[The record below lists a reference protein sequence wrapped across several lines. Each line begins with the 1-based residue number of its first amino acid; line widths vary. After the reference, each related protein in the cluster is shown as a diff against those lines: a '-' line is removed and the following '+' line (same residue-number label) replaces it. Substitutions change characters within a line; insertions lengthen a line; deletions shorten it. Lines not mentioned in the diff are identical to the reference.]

1 MEHNNN
7 PLDISAIRKD
17 FPILEQKIYGKP
29 LAYFDNAAT
38 THKPNQV
45 VDEVANMYKFE
56 NSNIHRG
63 VHYLSEQLT
72 QRYETARESIQQ
84 FIGAAQKEEV
94 IFTKGTTESINLVAF
109 SFGEKFV
116 QQGDEILITEMEHHA
131 NIVPWQMLCERKG
144 ATLKVLP
151 VDEHGDLL
159 LDKLDDYLSVKTKL
173 VAVTHISN
181 ALGTVN
187 DVKFIIERSHARD
200 IPVLIDG
207 AQSVQHEP
215 INVQDMD
222 CDFFVFS
229 GHKLY
234 GPTGIGVLYGKRKW
248 LEQMPPYQTGGEMIQ
263 KVSFEKTTFN
273 EIPFRFEAGTPN
285 MAGAI
290 GLAKAIEYVQGIGL
304 EPIAQYEQELLS
316 YATQKMEA
324 MTGIRIIGTARKK
337 VSVLS
342 FVFDNIHHLD
352 AGMILDKMGIAV
364 RTGHHCA
371 EPIMHTMGVDGTIRA
386 SFSFYNTF
394 EEIDRLF
401 EGLEKVQQMF
411 G

>member
-1 MEHNNN
+1 MEQKKSH
-7 PLDISAIRKD
+7 LDVASIRKD
-17 FPILEQKIYGKP
+17 FPILEQEIYGKP

-45 VDEVANMYKFE
+45 IDAVAHMYRYE

-72 QRYETARESIQQ
+72 QRYESARASVQK
-84 FIGAAQKEEV
+84 FIGAAEKEEV

-116 QQGDEILITEMEHHA
+116 QAGDEILITAMEHHA
-131 NIVPWQMLCERKG
+131 NIVPWQMLCQRKG
-144 ATLKVLP
+144 AILKVLP
-151 VDEHGDLL
+151 VDDNGDLQ
-159 LDKLDDYLSVKTKL
+159 LDKLEEYLSDTTRL
-173 VAVTHISN
+173 VAVAHISN

-187 DVKFIIERSHARD
+187 DVNFIIDKAHAKS

-207 AQSVQHEP
+207 AQSVQHTVVD
-215 INVQDMD
+215 VQAMD

-234 GPTGIGVLYGKRKW
+234 GPTGIGVLYAKRKW

-263 KVSFEKTTFN
+263 KVSFEETTFN
-273 EIPFRFEAGTPN
+273 DIPFRFEAGTPN

-290 GLAKAIEYVQGIGL
+290 GLERAITYVQDTGL
-304 EPIAQYEQELLS
+304 EAIAAYEEELLQ
-316 YATQKMEA
+316 YATNKMKA
-324 MTGIRIIGTARKK
+324 MKGIRIIGTARKK

-342 FVFDNIHHLD
+342 FVFTDIHHLD
-352 AGMILDKMGIAV
+352 AGMILDKMGVAV

-371 EPIMHTMGVDGTIRA
+371 EPIMHLMGVDGTIRA

-394 EEIDRLF
+394 QEIDRLF

>member
-45 VDEVANMYKFE
+45 VDEVAHMYKLE

-72 QRYETARESIQQ
+72 QRYEKAREVVQH
-84 FIGAAQKEEV
+84 FIGARQQEEV

-159 LDKLDDYLSVKTKL
+159 LDKLDDYLSSKTKL
-173 VAVTHISN
+173 VAVTQISN

-187 DVKFIIERSHARD
+187 DVEFIIERAHARD

-215 INVQDMD
+215 IDVQAMD

-234 GPTGIGVLYGKRKW
+234 GPTGIGVLYGKQKW

-273 EIPFRFEAGTPN
+273 EVPFRFEAGTPN

-324 MTGIRIIGTARKK
+324 MTGIRVIGTARKK

>member
-1 MEHNNN
+1 MEQKKSHLN
-7 PLDISAIRKD
+7 ITSIRKD
-17 FPILEQKIYGKP
+17 FPILDQHIYGKP

-45 VDEVANMYKFE
+45 VDAVAHMYRYE

-72 QRYETARESIQQ
+72 QRYESARERVQK
-84 FIGAAQKEEV
+84 FMGAAQKEEV
-94 IFTKGTTESINLVAF
+94 IFTKGTTEAINLVAF

-116 QQGDEILITEMEHHA
+116 QAGDEILITEMEHHA

-144 ATLKVLP
+144 AILKVLP
-151 VDEHGDLL
+151 VDESGDLE
-159 LDKLDDYLSVKTKL
+159 LDKLHEYLSGSTRL
-173 VAVTHISN
+173 VAVTQISN

-187 DVKFIIERSHARD
+187 DVDFIIEKAHEKG
-200 IPVLIDG
+200 IPVLVDG
-207 AQSVQHEP
+207 AQSIQHAVVDVQA
-215 INVQDMD
+215 MD

-234 GPTGIGVLYGKRKW
+234 GPTGIGVLYAKRKW

-273 EIPFRFEAGTPN
+273 DIPFRFEAGTPN

-290 GLAKAIEYVQGIGL
+290 GLEEAITYVQDIGL
-304 EPIAQYEQELLS
+304 DAIAAYEEELLQ
-316 YATQKMEA
+316 YATYKMNA
-324 MTGIRIIGTARKK
+324 MKGIRLIGTARRK

-342 FVFDNIHHLD
+342 FVFTDIHPLD

-371 EPIMHTMGVDGTIRA
+371 EPIMRRMGVDGTIRA

-394 EEIDRLF
+394 EEVDRLF
-401 EGLEKVQQMF
+401 EGLEKVQQML